1 MAEKIILDPEGSFSR
16 VFSGFTVVGDDSGRV
31 PGGSS
36 LPLFPLLQTTH
47 FSTLRCGA
55 HVQNI
60 AAIDWAFVLQYTDC
74 LGWIPSA

>member
-36 LPLFPLLQTTH
+36 LPLFPLL
-47 FSTLRCGA
+47 
-55 HVQNI
+55 
-60 AAIDWAFVLQYTDC
+60 
-74 LGWIPSA
+74 